1 MSLVSGL
8 ELEIPLKRLS
18 DLGRD
23 LVRGLLHLGQRVSV
37 SLSPRN
43 MTALKRWSHSPH
55 LYSMIGMN
63 ASPNDLF

>member
-1 MSLVSGL
+1 MSLARL
-8 ELEIPLKRLS
+8 LKFEIPLKRLF

-23 LVRGLLHLGQRVSV
+23 LVRGLLHLGQGGSV

-43 MTALKRWSHSPH
+43 TTVLNRWSQFPH
-55 LYSMIGMN
+55 LYSMVGMK